1 MTIEPRDLAERFGL
15 GLRQQVIAAE
25 RISLTI
31 GTGEFLSLV
40 TGGRSPEGPRGPP
53 VIGIGAGLSYG
64 QVWARALLDVAA
76 VEVHYVAFA
85 YDTQAAGGCERQQ
98 FAVGRPHQRP
108 QAGPARASDGL
119 VASDHAR
126 QAPGQDSR

>member
-40 TGGRSPEGPRGPP
+40 TGGRSPERPRGT
-53 VIGIGAGLSYG
+53 
-64 QVWARALLDVAA
+64 ARHWDRCWVKLR
-76 VEVHYVAFA
+76 
-85 YDTQAAGGCERQQ
+85 TGM
-98 FAVGRPHQRP
+98 
-108 QAGPARASDGL
+108 GPSLTRRSC
-119 VASDHAR
+119 R
-126 QAPGQDSR
+126 